1 MNLDQTPLKN
11 FLTDQARKELNDYQ
25 GRNLVK
31 RVNQNKKSAYFKF
44 QEHYR
49 GHWVD
54 FAHDCIKWDEG
65 QGLTFY
71 QDEILGNFDTYDRQA
86 VRGPRGLGKTTMGSI
101 LLLGWALTNDGDDW
115 KVATTA
121 SAWLQLEEYFWP
133 EVHKWAGKLDWEK
146 IGREPFHSVRELM
159 KMKLVGLNNSR
170 AFAVSPEESQRIEG
184 LHANQLAIIFDEAK
198 IIPEATWDS
207 LEGATT
213 NAESKIEVNKI
224 FAISTP
230 GEPAG
235 RFYDIH
241 SRKPGYEDW
250 HTVHIT
256 KDDAVA
262 AGRMSQKWVDQRLLH
277 WGAESALYKNQVM
290 GEFAA
295 DHEDVIIPLAF
306 VEAAMRR
313 HDEWI
318 KQIKSGASKGVVT
331 SMGLDISQGTT
342 KGDKSIFTIVYNEV
356 IAEIIEFYAIDAQVA
371 TMEIAG
377 KAKGMIER
385 YSVPMYI
392 DIIGIGVGVYN
403 RLREQNMKLAM
414 PFVASH
420 KPPPRLRDSSGE
432 MEYKNMRAAMWF
444 EGRDMLD
451 PDNHMDI
458 AIPRDAKLT
467 GELTRTRQKPILSKG
482 VLQVES
488 KQDIRNRIKRSTDK
502 ADSVLM
508 ALTGGLLARV
518 ATTKIYIV
526 GEGYI

>member
-1 MNLDQTPLKN
+1 MAQTPLEDY
-11 FLTDQARKELNDYQ
+11 LTDQARQELNDYQ

-31 RVNQNKKSAYFKF
+31 QVNQNKKSAYFKF
-44 QEHYR
+44 QEYYR
-49 GHWVD
+49 SRWVD

-65 QGLTFY
+65 EGLTFY
-71 QDEILGNFDTYDRQA
+71 QDDILGNFDDYDRQA

-101 LLLGWALTNDGDDW
+101 LLLGWALTNDGGDW

-133 EVHKWAGKLDWEK
+133 EVHKWSAKLDWEK
-146 IGREPFHSVRELM
+146 IGREAFNPIRELM
-159 KMKLVGLNNSR
+159 KMKLVGQHNSR

-184 LHANQLAIIFDEAK
+184 LHANQLLIEFDEAK

-213 NAESKIEVNKI
+213 NAESANEVNKI

-241 SRKPGYEDW
+241 SKKPGYDDW

-256 KDDAVA
+256 MEDAVS
-262 AGRMSQKWVDQRLLH
+262 AGRMSQSWVDQRLLH
-277 WGAESALYKNQVM
+277 WGSESALFKNQVL

-295 DHEDVIIPLAF
+295 HHENVIIPLAH
-306 VEAAMRR
+306 VEAAMKR
-313 HDEWI
+313 HDEWVAQV
-318 KQIKSGASKGVVT
+318 KAGASKGTVT
-331 SMGLDISQGTT
+331 SLALDISQGTT
-342 KGDKSIFTIVYNEV
+342 KGDKSIFTLVYNEV
-356 IAEIIEFYAIDAQVA
+356 IAEIIEFYAIDPDVA

-377 KAKGMIER
+377 KAKGLIER

-403 RLREQNMKLAM
+403 RLREQNIKLAM

-420 KPPPRLRDSSGE
+420 SPPPRLKDSSGE

-444 EGRDMLD
+444 TGRDMLN
-451 PDNHMDI
+451 PDNGFDV
-458 AIPRDAKLT
+458 AIPRDSELT

-502 ADSVLM
+502 ADSVLQG
-508 ALTGGLLARV
+508 LTGGVLIRA
-518 ATTKIYIV
+518 ATTRVYV
-526 GEGYI
+526 PGQGYI